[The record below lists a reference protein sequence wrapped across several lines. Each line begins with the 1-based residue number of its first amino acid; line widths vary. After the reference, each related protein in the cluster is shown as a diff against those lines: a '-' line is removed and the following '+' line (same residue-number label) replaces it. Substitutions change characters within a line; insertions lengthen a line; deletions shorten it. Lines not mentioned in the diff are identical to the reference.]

1 MTGKRDIACPSCGLF
16 MRRIYIQQMLHLED
30 DKRKSKWVPIGYACL
45 KCKSII
51 WDEEPL
57 AKIMIGGNIVAG

>member
-1 MTGKRDIACPSCGLF
+1 
-16 MRRIYIQQMLHLED
+16 MLHLED